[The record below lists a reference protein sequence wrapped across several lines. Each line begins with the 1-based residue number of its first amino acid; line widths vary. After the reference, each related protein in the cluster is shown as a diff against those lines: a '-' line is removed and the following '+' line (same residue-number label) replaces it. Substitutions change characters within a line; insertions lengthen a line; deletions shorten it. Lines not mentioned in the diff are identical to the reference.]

1 MESLGTE
8 INKRAARKAQMEP
21 DLKEPDA
28 KVAMA
33 LEIEINHEIGTKA
46 SGEYHK
52 DLGGLPCPCTEGTFS
67 NSQYELMVLSIG
79 CQVLGISYCVLGIK
93 YQVLGIRHQVLVIGY
108 WALGIGCWVL
118 GVGYWV
124 SGIGYWVLGIGY

>member
-1 MESLGTE
+1 
-8 INKRAARKAQMEP
+8 MEP
-21 DLKEPDA
+21 DLKEPDV

-67 NSQYELMVLSIG
+67 NSQYELMLSEWEAENKAENRAMVRSTLK
-79 CQVLGISYCVLGIK
+79 QDETSLGRDRSRGQGQEQFITCLISDLINRLEEGE
-93 YQVLGIRHQVLVIGY
+93 GRRN
-108 WALGIGCWVL
+108 
-118 GVGYWV
+118 
-124 SGIGYWVLGIGY
+124 